1 MAGNQRQFERAMKR
15 AVGHAG
21 KREWDKAI
29 GQYGH
34 ALAEFPDDIAA
45 LTGLGL
51 VYLNAQQLEKA
62 LAVYQQARQAGADEP
77 AVLERLADVQKR
89 LRHLEEAADTYVAL
103 ADHALRGREIER
115 AIHFWERATQ
125 LATGHPIA
133 RLNLA
138 KAYASQGRTPAA
150 IKEYLALAEAFQ
162 RQERPDQA
170 MNICQQA
177 LMLDPRNTTVLSLMS
192 TLRNLLEPAEK
203 PTPAR
208 KPTPVADLDDL
219 SFEDEPLPSSQ
230 RDEGSPVHVAR
241 QRALS
246 ALAEAV
252 FEEDLVTVS
261 TPPRPSVPVLT
272 KHQIDTL
279 IGQALDFQRQGLV
292 DDAVAAYEQLLNA
305 GVDRPEVHFNLGLL
319 FQEKL
324 RWREAI
330 HHLSMVQDHKDYKL
344 GTLFAVGECY
354 RAQGKIDLAL
364 SHLMEV
370 LKLVD
375 LALVSREQADDV
387 IQLYE
392 SLADSYAKKGD
403 PEQARSFTDSLI
415 RFLNSKGWEDKVKE
429 ARERLDSVAGEGV
442 VMSLAEIVGI
452 PGSEAVLKSMAMI
465 QELVKRGKIFT
476 AIEEAFDAI
485 RISPSYLPL
494 HLRLGEVFLSQGQFE
509 EATAKFLM
517 VAHLYQVRGDTR
529 AAIGV
534 YRRLLRASPM
544 DVTVR
549 SRLINLLINRGAIDE
564 ALEEYLALGEAY
576 FQLAQVNKAL
586 DKYNEALRLAP
597 RASDEKIWMVRL
609 LHRIGD
615 ICLQR
620 VDWRQALK
628 IYQRIK
634 QISPYDE
641 HTCLSL
647 TDLYYKMGQS
657 RKGLAEIDALVG
669 YLFKNKKFT
678 KALAVLRDAVQMRPG
693 EGPLRFRLAHA
704 CLSQGKKEEAVAE
717 LDALGDLQLR
727 AGRAQQ
733 AIETIRSI
741 IKINPSNVESYRQL
755 LGQITG
761 LTS

>member
-1 MAGNQRQFERAMKR
+1 
-15 AVGHAG
+15 
-21 KREWDKAI
+21 
-29 GQYGH
+29 
-34 ALAEFPDDIAA
+34 
-45 LTGLGL
+45 
-51 VYLNAQQLEKA
+51 
-62 LAVYQQARQAGADEP
+62 
-77 AVLERLADVQKR
+77 
-89 LRHLEEAADTYVAL
+89 
-103 ADHALRGREIER
+103 
-115 AIHFWERATQ
+115 
-125 LATGHPIA
+125 
-133 RLNLA
+133 
-138 KAYASQGRTPAA
+138 
-150 IKEYLALAEAFQ
+150 
-162 RQERPDQA
+162 
-170 MNICQQA
+170 
-177 LMLDPRNTTVLSLMS
+177 
-192 TLRNLLEPAEK
+192 
-203 PTPAR
+203 
-208 KPTPVADLDDL
+208 
-219 SFEDEPLPSSQ
+219 
-230 RDEGSPVHVAR
+230 
-241 QRALS
+241 
-246 ALAEAV
+246 
-252 FEEDLVTVS
+252 
-261 TPPRPSVPVLT
+261 
-272 KHQIDTL
+272 
-279 IGQALDFQRQGLV
+279 
-292 DDAVAAYEQLLNA
+292 VAAYEQLLNA

-330 HHLSMVQDHKDYKL
+330 HHLSIVQDHKDYKL

-509 EATAKFLM
+509 EATAKFLT

-549 SRLINLLINRGAIDE
+549 SRLINLLISRGAIDE

-597 RASDEKIWMVRL
+597 RASDENIWTVRL

-641 HTCLSL
+641 RTCLSL

-704 CLSQGKKEEAVAE
+704 CLSQGKKEEAVTE

-727 AGRAQQ
+727 AGHAQQ

-755 LGQITG
+755 LAQITG